1 MSPHSHALQAAAA
14 AAALLLAVSGCGSVE
29 IAPEPVIPQPI
40 VRAIPAR
47 AAVVLTADQR
57 SYKHSETRAGVEWQI
72 ALGAGHERLAHKL
85 FEALFEHSVFIDSL
99 EAARSMPD
107 LDVIFEPR
115 MEQYSFA
122 TANETGGGYYAVTI
136 RYRVNVY
143 APDLQLVDS
152 YTITGYG
159 NSRGKAMS
167 SSEPLAA
174 ATRGAMRDAAA
185 KFFVQFPQQSLGQRL
200 ARGEPLVAP
209 GGAGGDG
216 AVSKADAAR
225 IIEAVPV
232 IEREHEAPPAVP
244 EQPTVPPANAQPK
257 AAQAF

>member
-1 MSPHSHALQAAAA
+1 MSPHSPVLPAAA
-14 AAALLLAVSGCGSVE
+14 AAALLLALGGCGSIE
-29 IAPEPVIPQPI
+29 IAPEPQIPAPI
-40 VRAIPAR
+40 VRALPAK
-47 AAVVLTADQR
+47 AAVVLSGEQR
-57 SYKHSETRAGVEWQI
+57 NYKHTETRAGVEWQVS
-72 ALGAGHERLAHKL
+72 LGAGHTRLAHRL
-85 FEALFEHSVFIDSL
+85 FEALFEEHVFVDSL
-99 EAARSMPD
+99 EAARGLPG

-159 NSRGKAMS
+159 NSRDKSIS

-174 ATRGAMRDAAA
+174 ATRAAMRDAAA
-185 KFFVQFPQQSLGQRL
+185 KFFVQFPQQPLGQKL

-209 GGAGGDG
+209 GASAAGDG
-216 AVSKADAAR
+216 AVTKADAAR

-232 IEREHEAPPAVP
+232 IEPRHERLADAPGA
-244 EQPTVPPANAQPK
+244 
-257 AAQAF
+257 